1 MSNASSFMRSAMCAA
16 RDSRGALDAS
26 NADRNATSS
35 GMFRSRLPLPATRAL
50 RYRFLI
56 IFLVESGAHFNLY
69 RSRVA
74 HRSRSFRATRAA
86 SLARFALFEAR
97 IARTHR

>member
-1 MSNASSFMRSAMCAA
+1 MSNASSFMRSATCAA

-35 GMFRSRLPLPATRAL
+35 GMFRSLSPLPATRVL

-56 IFLVESGAHFNLY
+56 IF
-69 RSRVA
+69 
-74 HRSRSFRATRAA
+74 
-86 SLARFALFEAR
+86 
-97 IARTHR
+97 